1 MQGGCKEWV
10 EQHKTRPTA
19 SNFGKINRRIQKPS
33 EAMLSNIFSP
43 PDLSTVTSIAHG
55 RSKEKL
61 ARSIYASRMQ
71 GQIKNFC
78 VFDAGIVVNPAY
90 PYIGA
95 SPDGKVFNPRISP
108 HYGLLEV
115 KCPFKQRARTIE
127 EALADPNFYLLFQE
141 EKYLLKRDNACD
153 YFEQVQGQMALSGLK
168 WCDFCVFFLSQMRCV
183 LQELN
188 VIKNIWKKLLPKLSN
203 FYFQY
208 CLEYLIPRI

>member
-1 MQGGCKEWV
+1 
-10 EQHKTRPTA
+10 
-19 SNFGKINRRIQKPS
+19 
-33 EAMLSNIFSP
+33 MLGF
-43 PDLSTVTSIAHG
+43 
-55 RSKEKL
+55 
-61 ARSIYASRMQ
+61 
-71 GQIKNFC
+71 
-78 VFDAGIVVNPAY
+78 VVNPAY

-188 VIKNIWKKLLPKLSN
+188 VIKNIWKKALAKTQQLLFSIL
-203 FYFQY
+203 F
-208 CLEYLIPRI
+208 RILNTKNMIHSVKT